1 MSIKKAIKFTLLLS
15 IAICFQL
22 FLIAPSV
29 KAEQK
34 TYTDNEVNI
43 SKKDL
48 IIFLEKLSGNLESDL
63 ADIGNYANVDEE
75 YIKNS
80 VKKLKGLNIIDEHV
94 SFDNLYESPKKEE
107 VYYILAKYIGI
118 EAADGKT
125 AFNDDEKLQSWSRGY
140 IKELENLGVI
150 DGKDKSF
157 EPDKVLSRGDLRD
170 VNKELFLT
178 VINTSQSFRADENNK
193 SKAFIVVNANDAR
206 IENIKTQIPILI
218 NPKASNGRLRII
230 NSDISKI
237 YIAQESQNF
246 EVQLSNS
253 KLQSAKSLGKNIS
266 YTNLGP
272 DGKVGPLP
280 NPEEYKPGDKRVVTK
295 IIKSSRSHSSSSGS
309 LGNNKNN
316 NQKENKSQSD
326 KETEEKGRTQD
337 KANPNNKNAEGSV
350 SDNKKTPQESS
361 PSAGKNKSGEGN
373 GTANKKTPQE
383 NSPSEGKNKSG
394 EVNGTA
400 NKKTPQESSPS
411 EGKNKSGEGNG
422 TANKKTPQESK
433 DSDSKNKT
441 GESNIGNPGN
451 KAKDNKKE
459 PLPKENETVPNES
472 SEDKALE
479 NASEDFIILNEH
491 LYADKTLKYKALDG
505 VNLED
510 NALIGLKLSG
520 ENNGVKLNVKWEGKS
535 LEQVKNAQK
544 GEYQL
549 AVSSLEDLVINNNNY
564 GKVKFIVKII
574 IE

>member
-29 KAEQK
+29 KAEPK

-48 IIFLEKLSGNLESDL
+48 IIFLEKISGNLESDL

-80 VKKLKGLNIIDEHV
+80 VKKLKGLNIIDEHL
-94 SFDNLYESPKKEE
+94 SFDNLYESLKKEE

-118 EAADGKT
+118 EVADGKT
-125 AFNDDEKLQSWSRGY
+125 AFNDDEKLQPWSRGY

-150 DGKDKSF
+150 DGKDKNF
-157 EPDKVLSRGDLRD
+157 EPDKVLNRGELRD
-170 VNKELFLT
+170 VNKELFLA

-193 SKAFIVVNANDAR
+193 SKAFIVVNANDAI
-206 IENIKTQIPILI
+206 IENIKTQTPILI

-237 YIAQESQNF
+237 YIAQESRNF

-280 NPEEYKPGDKRVVTK
+280 NPEEYKPGEKRVVTK
-295 IIKSSRSHSSSSGS
+295 IITSSRSHSSSSGS

-337 KANPNNKNAEGSV
+337 KADPKKKNAEGSG
-350 SDNKKTPQESS
+350 SDNKKAPQENS
-361 PSAGKNKSGEGN
+361 PSEGKNKLGEEN
-373 GTANKKTPQE
+373 SSANKKAPQE

-394 EVNGTA
+394 G
-400 NKKTPQESSPS
+400 
-411 EGKNKSGEGNG
+411 GNG
-422 TANKKTPQESK
+422 TANKKTPQEGKASG
-433 DSDSKNKT
+433 SENKT

-491 LYADKTLKYKALDG
+491 LYADKTLKYKASDG

-520 ENNGVKLNVKWEGKS
+520 ENNGVKLNVKWEGKN

-549 AVSSLEDLVINNNNY
+549 AVSSVEDLVINNNNY

>member
-34 TYTDNEVNI
+34 TYTDNEVII

-63 ADIGNYANVDEE
+63 ADIGNSANVDEE
-75 YIKNS
+75 YIKNA
-80 VKKLKGLNIIDEHV
+80 VNKLKGLNIIDEHV

-107 VYYILAKYIGI
+107 VYYILAKYIGV
-118 EAADGKT
+118 ESADGKT

-157 EPDKVLSRGDLRD
+157 EPDKVLNRGELRD
-170 VNKELFLT
+170 VNKELFLA

-193 SKAFIVVNANDAR
+193 SKAFIVVNANDAL
-206 IENIKTQIPILI
+206 IENIKTQTPILI

-237 YIAQESQNF
+237 YIAGGSQNF

-295 IIKSSRSHSSSSGS
+295 IITSSRSHSSSSS
-309 LGNNKNN
+309 SSGNNN

-326 KETEEKGRTQD
+326 KEAEEKGSTQD
-337 KANPNNKNAEGSV
+337 KANPKKNAEGS
-350 SDNKKTPQESS
+350 
-361 PSAGKNKSGEGN
+361 

-383 NSPSEGKNKSG
+383 NSPSEGGSKSGGGSSTANKKVPQENSPSEDKNKSG
-394 EVNGTA
+394 GGNGTA
-400 NKKTPQESSPS
+400 NKKAPQENSPS

-422 TANKKTPQESK
+422 TTNKKTPQEGKASG
-433 DSDSKNKT
+433 SKNKT
-441 GESNIGNPGN
+441 GEGNIGNPGN

-459 PLPKENETVPNES
+459 PLPKENETVPNGS

-520 ENNGVKLNVKWEGKS
+520 ENNGVKLNIKWEGKS

>member
-34 TYTDNEVNI
+34 TYTDNEVII

-63 ADIGNYANVDEE
+63 ADIGNSANVDEE
-75 YIKNS
+75 YIKNA
-80 VKKLKGLNIIDEHV
+80 VNKLKGLNIIDEHV

-107 VYYILAKYIGI
+107 VYYILAKYIGV
-118 EAADGKT
+118 ESADGKT

-157 EPDKVLSRGDLRD
+157 EPDKVLNRGELRD
-170 VNKELFLT
+170 VNKELFLA

-193 SKAFIVVNANDAR
+193 SKAFIVVNANDAL
-206 IENIKTQIPILI
+206 IENIKTQTPILI

-237 YIAQESQNF
+237 YIAGGSQNF

-266 YTNLGP
+266 YTSVGS
-272 DGKVGPLP
+272 DGKVSPLP
-280 NPEEYKPGDKRVVTK
+280 NPEEYKPGERKIVTK
-295 IIKSSRSHSSSSGS
+295 VIKSSKSHTSSGGSSGSSSGS
-309 LGNNKNN
+309 N
-316 NQKENKSQSD
+316 NQKESKAQSD
-326 KETEEKGRTQD
+326 KEAEEKGRTQD
-337 KANPNNKNAEGSV
+337 NDTKVKSQEGSGSGNKKTPQEGKIAEGKNKPQEGNGA
-350 SDNKKTPQESS
+350 DNKKTPQE
-361 PSAGKNKSGEGN
+361 GNITERENK
-373 GTANKKTPQE
+373 TQ
-383 NSPSEGKNKSG
+383 EGK
-394 EVNGTA
+394 A
-400 NKKTPQESSPS
+400 
-411 EGKNKSGEGNG
+411 
-422 TANKKTPQESK
+422 
-433 DSDSKNKT
+433 SDSKNKA
-441 GESNIGNPGN
+441 GEGNIGNPDA
-451 KAKDNKKE
+451 KSKDNKKE
-459 PLPKENETVPNES
+459 TLPKENEGAFDKS
-472 SEDKALE
+472 DEDKALE

-491 LYADKTLKYKALDG
+491 LYADKTLKYKALEG

-510 NALIGLKLSG
+510 IALIGLKLSG
-520 ENNGVKLNVKWEGKS
+520 ENNGAKLNVKWEGKS
-535 LEQVKNAQK
+535 LEQVKSAQK

-549 AVSSLEDLVINNNNY
+549 AVSSLQDLVINDKNY
-564 GKVKFIVKII
+564 GKVKLIVKII

>member
-1 MSIKKAIKFTLLLS
+1 MSIKKAIKITLLLS

-34 TYTDNEVNI
+34 TYTDNEVII

-63 ADIGNYANVDEE
+63 ADIGNSANVDEE
-75 YIKNS
+75 YIKNA
-80 VKKLKGLNIIDEHV
+80 VNKLKGLNIIDEHV

-107 VYYILAKYIGI
+107 VYYILAKYIGV
-118 EAADGKT
+118 ESADGKT

-150 DGKDKSF
+150 DGKDKRF
-157 EPDKVLSRGDLRD
+157 EPDKVLNRGELRD
-170 VNKELFLT
+170 VNKELFLA

-193 SKAFIVVNANDAR
+193 SKAFIVVNANDAI
-206 IENIKTQIPILI
+206 IENIKTQTPILI

-237 YIAQESQNF
+237 YIAGGSQNF

-295 IIKSSRSHSSSSGS
+295 IITSSRSHSSSSS
-309 LGNNKNN
+309 SSGNNN

-326 KETEEKGRTQD
+326 KEAEEKGRTQD
-337 KANPNNKNAEGSV
+337 KANPKKNAEGSG
-350 SDNKKTPQESS
+350 S
-361 PSAGKNKSGEGN
+361 
-373 GTANKKTPQE
+373 ANKKVPQE
-383 NSPSEGKNKSG
+383 NSPSEGKSKSG
-394 EVNGTA
+394 GGSSTA
-400 NKKTPQESSPS
+400 NKKAPQESSPS

-422 TANKKTPQESK
+422 TANKKAPQESSPSEGKNKSGEDNGTANKKTPQEGKASG
-433 DSDSKNKT
+433 SKNKT
-441 GESNIGNPGN
+441 GEGNIGNPGN

-459 PLPKENETVPNES
+459 PLTKENETVPNES

-520 ENNGVKLNVKWEGKS
+520 ENNGVKLNIKWEGKS

>member
-170 VNKELFLT
+170 VNKELFLA

-218 NPKASNGRLRII
+218 NPKVSNGRLRII

-295 IIKSSRSHSSSSGS
+295 IIKSSRGHSSSTGS

-337 KANPNNKNAEGSV
+337 KANPNNKNSEGSV

-383 NSPSEGKNKSG
+383 NSPS
-394 EVNGTA
+394 A
-400 NKKTPQESSPS
+400 
-411 EGKNKSGEGNG
+411 GKNKSGEGNG
-422 TANKKTPQESK
+422 SANKKAPQEGK

-491 LYADKTLKYKALDG
+491 LYADKTLKYKASDG

-544 GEYQL
+544 GEYRL

>member
-80 VKKLKGLNIIDEHV
+80 VKKLKELNIIDEHV

-107 VYYILAKYIGI
+107 VYYILAKYIGV
-118 EAADGKT
+118 ESADGKT

-150 DGKDKSF
+150 DGKDKRF
-157 EPDKVLSRGDLRD
+157 EPDKVLNRGELRD
-170 VNKELFLT
+170 VNKELFLA

-193 SKAFIVVNANDAR
+193 SKAFIVVNANDAL
-206 IENIKTQIPILI
+206 IENIKTQTPILI

-237 YIAQESQNF
+237 YIAGGSQNF

-280 NPEEYKPGDKRVVTK
+280 NQEEYKPGDKRVVTK
-295 IIKSSRSHSSSSGS
+295 IITSSRSHSSSSSSSG
-309 LGNNKNN
+309 NN

-337 KANPNNKNAEGSV
+337 KANPKKNAEGSGTA
-350 SDNKKTPQESS
+350 NKKAPQENSTS
-361 PSAGKNKSGEGN
+361 EGKNKSGGGN
-373 GTANKKTPQE
+373 GTANKKVPQE

-394 EVNGTA
+394 GGSGTA
-400 NKKTPQESSPS
+400 NKKTPQE
-411 EGKNKSGEGNG
+411 GKASG
-422 TANKKTPQESK
+422 
-433 DSDSKNKT
+433 SKNKT
-441 GESNIGNPGN
+441 GEGNIGNPGN

-520 ENNGVKLNVKWEGKS
+520 ENNGVKLNIKWEGKS

-544 GEYQL
+544 GEYRL

>member
-63 ADIGNYANVDEE
+63 ADIGNSANVDEE

-80 VKKLKGLNIIDEHV
+80 VKKLKELNIIDEHV

-107 VYYILAKYIGI
+107 VYYILAKYIGV
-118 EAADGKT
+118 ESADGKT

-157 EPDKVLSRGDLRD
+157 EPDKVLNRGELRD
-170 VNKELFLT
+170 VNKELFLA

-193 SKAFIVVNANDAR
+193 SKAFIVVNANDAL
-206 IENIKTQIPILI
+206 IENIKTQTPILI
-218 NPKASNGRLRII
+218 NAKASNGRLRII

-237 YIAQESQNF
+237 YIAGGSQNF

-295 IIKSSRSHSSSSGS
+295 IIKSSRSHSSSSSSSG
-309 LGNNKNN
+309 NN

-326 KETEEKGRTQD
+326 KEAEEKGRTQD
-337 KANPNNKNAEGSV
+337 KANPKKNAEGSG
-350 SDNKKTPQESS
+350 S
-361 PSAGKNKSGEGN
+361 
-373 GTANKKTPQE
+373 ANKKTPQE
-383 NSPSEGKNKSG
+383 NSPSEDKSKSGGGSSTANKKVPQENNPSEGKNKSGGGNGTANKKVTQESSPSEGKNKSG
-394 EVNGTA
+394 EVNGSL
-400 NKKTPQESSPS
+400 NKKTPQE
-411 EGKNKSGEGNG
+411 GKASG
-422 TANKKTPQESK
+422 
-433 DSDSKNKT
+433 SKNKT
-441 GESNIGNPGN
+441 GEGNIGNPGN

>member
-63 ADIGNYANVDEE
+63 ADIGNSANVDEE

-80 VKKLKGLNIIDEHV
+80 VKKLKELNIIDEHV

-107 VYYILAKYIGI
+107 VYYILAKYIGV
-118 EAADGKT
+118 ESADGKT

-157 EPDKVLSRGDLRD
+157 EPDKVLNRGELRD
-170 VNKELFLT
+170 VNKELFLA

-193 SKAFIVVNANDAR
+193 SKAFIVVNANDAL
-206 IENIKTQIPILI
+206 IENIKTQTPILI
-218 NPKASNGRLRII
+218 NAKASNGRLRII

-237 YIAQESQNF
+237 YIAGGSQNF

-295 IIKSSRSHSSSSGS
+295 IIKSSRSHSSSSSSSG
-309 LGNNKNN
+309 NN

-326 KETEEKGRTQD
+326 KEAEEKGRTQD
-337 KANPNNKNAEGSV
+337 KANPKKNAEGS
-350 SDNKKTPQESS
+350 SSANKKTPQENS
-361 PSAGKNKSGEGN
+361 PSEDKNKSGGGSGTANKKAPQENSPSEDKNKSGEGS
-373 GTANKKTPQE
+373 GTANKKAPQE

-394 EVNGTA
+394 EVNGSL
-400 NKKTPQESSPS
+400 NKKTPQE
-411 EGKNKSGEGNG
+411 GKASG
-422 TANKKTPQESK
+422 
-433 DSDSKNKT
+433 SKNKT

-451 KAKDNKKE
+451 KAKDNKKD

-491 LYADKTLKYKALDG
+491 LYADKTLKYKASDG